1 MSEQEKRKLIQSKS
15 LPDDIKQIGH
25 ELQDKPLGIVGATLV
40 DVAEVIKKKYQNVYR
55 NILKISGSIS
65 KVGWLLN

>member
-1 MSEQEKRKLIQSKS
+1 M
-15 LPDDIKQIGH
+15 PDDIKQIGQ
-25 ELQDKPLGIVGATLV
+25 ELLDKPLGVVGATLV

-65 KVGWLLN
+65 KVDSCVK